1 MTPID
6 NVLSRVEKPRQRQPG
21 QWSARCPSHADK
33 APSLSVRET
42 TEGAVLLHCFAGCEV
57 ADIVGALGLDM
68 ADLFP
73 PRDAP
78 PGTPKRTPRL
88 LSAGQALELLTD
100 ESLLVAV
107 AAANV
112 GHGVALTTV
121 DKDRVLKAAGKINWM
136 RHECTR
142 GQYA

>member
-1 MTPID
+1 MSPIETI
-6 NVLSRVEKPRQRQPG
+6 LPLLEKVRKRQAG
-21 QWSARCPSHADK
+21 QWSARCPAHADK
-33 APSLSVRET
+33 GPSLSVRENT
-42 TEGAVLLHCFAGCEV
+42 DGAVLIYCHAGCEV
-57 ADIVGALGLDM
+57 AEIVGALGLDM
-68 ADLFP
+68 AGLFP

-88 LSAGQALELLTD
+88 LSAGQALELLAD

-121 DKDRVLKAAGKINWM
+121 DKDRVLKAAGKINYL
-136 RHECTR
+136 RHECMR